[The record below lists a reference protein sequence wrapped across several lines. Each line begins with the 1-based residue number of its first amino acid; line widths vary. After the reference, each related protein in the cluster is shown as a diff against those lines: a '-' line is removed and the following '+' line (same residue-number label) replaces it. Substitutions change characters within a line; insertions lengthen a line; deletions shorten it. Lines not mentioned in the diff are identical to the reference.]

1 MSRPR
6 RQRWL
11 SIGEVAERLAQLYP
25 KLGDKT
31 RKRRLEAV
39 RRLVRR
45 AERRDS
51 TRFTKRAGRDLYVSV
66 DALSSLLPV
75 DVARLDSIDAS
86 LADLHQRHRQLAA
99 RVNGHGSKL
108 RDLET
113 RMAKAEELQAATT
126 DAVAAVQRLQA
137 LQGCT

>member
-1 MSRPR
+1 MRPR

-11 SIGEVAERLAQLYP
+11 SVAEVASRLETLLP
-25 KLGDKT
+25 KLASKP

-45 AERRDS
+45 AEQRDS
-51 TRFTKRAGRDLYVSV
+51 TRFTKRAGRELYVSV

-86 LADLHQRHRQLAA
+86 LADLHSRHRQLAKVVNGQGA
-99 RVNGHGSKL
+99 RVHK
-108 RDLET
+108 LET
-113 RMAKAEELQAATT
+113 RMDKAEELQAATT
-126 DAVAAVQRLQA
+126 DAIAAVQRLTA
-137 LQGCT
+137 LQGRT